1 MTEATWSSQC
11 QMLSK
16 RAYEHKEAK
25 HEGVMNDFGQGKRL
39 TSNLNRTRFGTA
51 NSAAK
56 STEQYAG

>member
-1 MTEATWSSQC
+1 
-11 QMLSK
+11 MLSK